1 MYASVHIENKVTIE
15 EVLGIL
21 NNHLAIN
28 KATVTVTEEPPVG
41 YTPPQ
46 LLTWI
51 SLDDPADSEA
61 PPNTS
66 KRYIIDND
74 GNVFTLTVTAIAD
87 PLGKYYSI
95 VTARSV
101 IPYTD
106 EEYSMFNTTARM
118 SDLPKSV
125 RHGDHGYSDARSG
138 GRHLNNTPVGRALS
152 ETVHDV
158 CVAVLPHN
166 EGEDPKGYFMTNTD
180 SEVATGRLVAK
191 MPPYSDCG
199 AYALVNQYGVTVG
212 YKVIVAHDLSLSTIL
227 ESIISSAGL
236 NVDNDMGYPHGYANC
251 SAADG
256 AYLLNKVRLSFS
268 ECTFAYITTPNNE
281 VYLLAA
287 GKDAQPFATGAPA
300 STVCAIRI
308 APPVYWGEKIAPTV
322 AYGNIPISEDMGHSY
337 YGRSIARAV
346 DALLTPI
353 L

>member
-61 PPNTS
+61 PSNTS

-106 EEYSMFNTTARM
+106 EEYSMFNTIARM

-158 CVAVLPHN
+158 CVAVLPHG
-166 EGEDPKGYFMTNTD
+166 EGEDPKGYFYD
-180 SEVATGRLVAK
+180 
-191 MPPYSDCG
+191 
-199 AYALVNQYGVTVG
+199 
-212 YKVIVAHDLSLSTIL
+212 
-227 ESIISSAGL
+227 
-236 NVDNDMGYPHGYANC
+236 
-251 SAADG
+251 
-256 AYLLNKVRLSFS
+256 
-268 ECTFAYITTPNNE
+268 
-281 VYLLAA
+281 
-287 GKDAQPFATGAPA
+287 
-300 STVCAIRI
+300 
-308 APPVYWGEKIAPTV
+308 
-322 AYGNIPISEDMGHSY
+322 
-337 YGRSIARAV
+337 
-346 DALLTPI
+346 
-353 L
+353 